1 MRALALCICFAALAA
16 CSNSRRDMVRP
27 RDAGATRVDSG
38 RPGDGGG
45 PADTGGSDAGT
56 AGDLEYDAEG
66 CLTFGGA
73 SQLCGF
79 SSDGMIC
86 SFALECGLSESTSQC
101 GINCEMGTTV
111 MCYTREHV
119 ACLRSAASTFNCS
132 AAAECGFIL

>member
-1 MRALALCICFAALAA
+1 M
-16 CSNSRRDMVRP
+16 
-27 RDAGATRVDSG
+27 DAGG
-38 RPGDGGG
+38 RSDGGG
-45 PADTGGSDAGT
+45 GGGSDAGPPD
-56 AGDLEYDAEG
+56 DLEYDAEG

-79 SSDGMIC
+79 SSDGTIC
-86 SFALECGLSESTSQC
+86 SFALECGLAESTSQC

-119 ACLRSAASTFNCS
+119 ACLRSAAMTFNCS